1 MKTNYKLF
9 IACLLML
16 PVLAFSQA
24 RTYSKTVDW
33 SFLGGSGTSG
43 WEDRTGYGVVP
54 TFNSM
59 DGIMTVT
66 VNRTDPFSAVLRHY
80 DANCYAN
87 PCLIYD
93 ANNRYIEM
101 RVKCNVAQST
111 GCTALPTWGG
121 CDACC
126 PQAKTF
132 TGNAFVIPETD
143 TWTIISAKIAAT
155 TGGSQNV
162 IDTIPAGFTLDLAN
176 GIYQFDYIKLGTAA
190 IPPIPTIDAV
200 KPKNIQDCA
209 GVQTIDLAGI
219 SIPTRLIDGLTIK
232 AEPLADGIIK
242 DVTMLDLGSGP
253 LAVDEK
259 TNIATASLQFS
270 PVAGM
275 AGQGDSIIITLTDA
289 VRGTVKKSSIWV
301 SLIACCPT
309 CVGLKDNSDNIS
321 IYPTNVVDVVN
332 IKLPEAI
339 VGDISVVDM
348 VGNVV
353 ASQKIA
359 GTTATVNLASAASGM
374 YIIKI
379 SDGTS
384 IVTKKVTKN

>member
-1 MKTNYKLF
+1 MKNLYKILF
-9 IACLLML
+9 VSLLML

-24 RTYSKTVDW
+24 RTYTKTVDW

-43 WEDRTGYGVVP
+43 WEDRSGYGIVA

-66 VNRTDPFSAVLRHY
+66 VNKTDPWSAVLRHY
-80 DANCYAN
+80 DANCYAGA
-87 PCLIYD
+87 CLIYD

-101 RVKCNVAQST
+101 RVKCNAAQST
-111 GCTALPTWGG
+111 GCTADPTWGG

-132 TGNAFVIPETD
+132 TNNAFVIPEVD
-143 TWTIISAKIAAT
+143 TWTIISAKVAAT

-176 GIYQFDYIKLGTAA
+176 GVYDFDYIKLGTAA
-190 IPPIPTIDAV
+190 IPPIPTIDQV
-200 KPKNIQDCA
+200 KPKTVKHCA
-209 GVQTIDLAGI
+209 GVQTVTLSGI

-232 AEPLADGIIK
+232 AEPLSDGILQ

-253 LAVDEK
+253 LAVDEA
-259 TNIATASLQFS
+259 TNVATASLQFT
-270 PVAGM
+270 PVVGM
-275 AGQGDSIIITLTDA
+275 GGQGDSVIITLTDA
-289 VRGTVKKSSIWV
+289 VRGTVKKSSFWV
-301 SLIACCPT
+301 SLLTGDCNALND
-309 CVGLKDNSDNIS
+309 VSGDVS

-332 IKLPEAI
+332 IKLQDAI
-339 VGDISVVDM
+339 VGDISVIDM

-353 ASQKIA
+353 ASQKIV
-359 GTTATVNLASAASGM
+359 GTTATVNLASVASGM

-379 SDGTS
+379 SDGAGV
-384 IVTKKVTKN
+384 ITKKVTKN